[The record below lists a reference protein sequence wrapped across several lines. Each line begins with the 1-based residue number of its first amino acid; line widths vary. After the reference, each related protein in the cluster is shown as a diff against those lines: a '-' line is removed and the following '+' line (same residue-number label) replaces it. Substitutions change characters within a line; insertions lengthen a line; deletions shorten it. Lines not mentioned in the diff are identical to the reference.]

1 MVMEKLNDYTL
12 IDVLHDLLVE
22 IRSLNSRLDEI
33 ERKLDFPSSKL
44 KLNETKRVLNF
55 SEAAEYISTSKS
67 NLYKM
72 TSLMRIPY
80 SKPSGKCIFFEK
92 EKLDEWLLR
101 NPHKTIY
108 EIEEEARNFRIRSG
122 RRK

>member
-1 MVMEKLNDYTL
+1 MEKLNDYTL

-80 SKPSGKCIFFEK
+80 SKPSGKCFKSITFIF
-92 EKLDEWLLR
+92 L
-101 NPHKTIY
+101 
-108 EIEEEARNFRIRSG
+108 
-122 RRK
+122 